1 VLYQAAFVSIFTNIP
16 KNHRF
21 TTTPTTKKQNTKK
34 QKKNF
39 ENLTI
44 NLINGLGNESRLDM
58 GGVTL

>member
-21 TTTPTTKKQNTKK
+21 TTTPTTKNKTPKNKK
-34 QKKNF
+34 KF

-44 NLINGLGNESRLDM
+44 NLINEPENEARLDTE
-58 GGVTL
+58 GVTL